1 MANGNLYKLIVSW
14 HEMYTILSSFNECH
28 LSTKAL
34 WNVINY
40 YFLFYM
46 FVCLQGFYQVL
57 SMTSK

>member
-14 HEMYTILSSFNECH
+14 HEMYTILSSVNERH

-40 YFLFYM
+40 FLFLCL
-46 FVCLQGFYQVL
+46 FVCRGFA
-57 SMTSK
+57 KC